1 MEKDMA
7 QITFDLSGSK
17 VTDVKKIVLF
27 SKDKSKEL
35 VTVEVTDGKIGA
47 AHAYQV
53 DVTEIYV
60 VVFYKGFL
68 ENIGKKH
75 YYDVKIIG
83 NGTLVIGADG
93 HGNSRVNFRG

>member
-1 MEKDMA
+1 MA
-7 QITFDLSGSK
+7 EIKFDLSGSK
-17 VTDVKKIVLF
+17 VTDVKKIVLY

-35 VTVEVTDGKIGA
+35 VTVEVSDGKIDA
-47 AHAYQV
+47 AHAYKI
-53 DVTEIYV
+53 DATEIYV

-68 ENIGKKH
+68 ENIGKTH

-83 NGTLVIGADG
+83 NGTLIIGADG

>member
-1 MEKDMA
+1 MA

-17 VTDVKKIVLF
+17 VTDVKKIVAF

-35 VTVEVTDGKIGA
+35 VTVEVSNGKIDA
-47 AHAYQV
+47 AHAYKI
-53 DVTEIYV
+53 DETEIYIV
-60 VVFYKGFL
+60 VIYKGLANKL
-68 ENIGKKH
+68 EHKH

-93 HGNSRVNFRG
+93 DGNSRVNFRG